1 MARKVLISFLGKNK
15 YDLSKYYFDND
26 RNDISEPVCY
36 VQEFILRRFCNDW
49 AESDYAFFVTT
60 KDTIENNWLNRAAGS
75 FGKPE
80 IEENKG
86 LKSVVEQLRN
96 ENIIKLQYDNIKIE
110 DGDDAG
116 QIWQIFS
123 QIEKKLLEVTNEN
136 EEVEIYMDV
145 TYSFRYLPMIGIIL
159 LSYLSVFRN
168 LKVQKILYGNYEKG
182 KIDNNESPVIDLTS
196 FVELQ
201 NWAKISDEF
210 VNLGE
215 SNNFSKVNQHTELSQ
230 KLNDLVAAIRT
241 SRGGDLIFNFDFDKL
256 KTLINQ
262 AKNEKSAQQQQLANV
277 LNKIEDSIKNFN
289 KEDIKNGFNAV
300 EWCIKYKLVP
310 QGYTLLQETIITWL
324 LSQFLSTDKL
334 LDYNFR
340 KLTVY
345 PLNGIP
351 KYETDQNGNFILD
364 ENGKKKKN
372 WKSNVSLIQE
382 MTNKVASMPEIV
394 PLYKRLT
401 GNHGLRN
408 DINHGGFK
416 ENAASPEQ
424 LTKELEKI
432 YKEFKTLIF
441 P

>member
-1 MARKVLISFLGKNK
+1 
-15 YDLSKYYFDND
+15 
-26 RNDISEPVCY
+26 
-36 VQEFILRRFCNDW
+36 
-49 AESDYAFFVTT
+49 
-60 KDTIENNWLNRAAGS
+60 
-75 FGKPE
+75 
-80 IEENKG
+80 
-86 LKSVVEQLRN
+86 
-96 ENIIKLQYDNIKIE
+96 
-110 DGDDAG
+110 
-116 QIWQIFS
+116 
-123 QIEKKLLEVTNEN
+123 
-136 EEVEIYMDV
+136 
-145 TYSFRYLPMIGIIL
+145 MIGIIL